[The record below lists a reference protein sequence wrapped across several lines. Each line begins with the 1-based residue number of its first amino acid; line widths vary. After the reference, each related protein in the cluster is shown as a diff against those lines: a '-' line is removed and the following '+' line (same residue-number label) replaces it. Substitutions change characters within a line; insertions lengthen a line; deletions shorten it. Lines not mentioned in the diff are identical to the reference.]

1 MSETRQIVEK
11 LDDVIRTMAVDVGKI
26 SITQA
31 IIQTKQDSTY
41 TTVGRIEEKVNKIN
55 SRVDSLESTR
65 DENIGKSKRSATIKK
80 GIAWGLGITCSVAG
94 LIFGIM
100 RVLQ

>member
-1 MSETRQIVEK
+1 MGIEK

-31 IIQTKQDSTY
+31 VIVTKQDLMH
-41 TTVGRIEEKVNKIN
+41 VDVKKIN

>member
-1 MSETRQIVEK
+1 MSEARQI
-11 LDDVIRTMAVDVGKI
+11 DDVIRTMAVDVGKI

-31 IIQTKQDSTY
+31 VIVTKQDLMH
-41 TTVGRIEEKVNKIN
+41 VDVKKIN

-65 DENIGKSKRSATIKK
+65 DENIGKSKSSATIKK

-100 RVLQ
+100 RML

>member
-31 IIQTKQDSTY
+31 VIVTKQDLMH
-41 TTVGRIEEKVNKIN
+41 VDVKKIN

-65 DENIGKSKRSATIKK
+65 DENIGKSKMSATIKK

-94 LIFGIM
+94 LIFGVM
-100 RVLQ
+100 RYLQ